1 MRLIRVRDDE
11 RQETP
16 QWWAPKDDEHAGHSK
31 GLWKP
36 SGADEGNRVFYATT
50 AKGAAQSKAGNDD
63 TKLTPHISQKTGKP
77 VTNADKPAW
86 NPTLL
91 EITVAGCA
99 RQDQS
104 DAWAMYVQ
112 QQRFPD
118 DYRNGLKF
126 PLILHLAE
134 LATEYA
140 LPHEYKVL
148 EEPGQ
153 DEETAGTLDAN
164 DEGDPE

>member
-1 MRLIRVRDDE
+1 MR
-11 RQETP
+11 T
-16 QWWAPKDDEHAGHSK
+16 
-31 GLWKP
+31 
-36 SGADEGNRVFYATT
+36 
-50 AKGAAQSKAGNDD
+50 
-63 TKLTPHISQKTGKP
+63 
-77 VTNADKPAW
+77 W

-91 EITVAGCA
+91 EITLAGCA

-153 DEETAGTLDAN
+153 DKETAGTLDTN
-164 DEGDPE
+164 DEDDPE

>member
-1 MRLIRVRDDE
+1 
-11 RQETP
+11 
-16 QWWAPKDDEHAGHSK
+16 
-31 GLWKP
+31 
-36 SGADEGNRVFYATT
+36 
-50 AKGAAQSKAGNDD
+50 
-63 TKLTPHISQKTGKP
+63 
-77 VTNADKPAW
+77 
-86 NPTLL
+86 
-91 EITVAGCA
+91 
-99 RQDQS
+99 
-104 DAWAMYVQ
+104 MYVQ

-153 DEETAGTLDAN
+153 DEETVGTLDAN
-164 DEGDPE
+164 DEDDPE